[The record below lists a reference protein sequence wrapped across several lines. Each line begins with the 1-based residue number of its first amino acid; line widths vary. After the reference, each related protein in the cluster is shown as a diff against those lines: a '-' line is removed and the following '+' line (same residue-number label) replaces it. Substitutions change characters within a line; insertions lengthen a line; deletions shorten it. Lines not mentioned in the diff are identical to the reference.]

1 MTSRADKHPVR
12 AMWREEDD
20 LYRTATTRTAA
31 VVLFSVA
38 VLLLPRTAPI
48 RWWAIGPA
56 VVCLVG
62 GLVCA
67 RFRGRGGRL
76 RSWPS
81 LVALSH
87 HGLTQTG
94 VGFAGVAVGGVEG
107 NQRFLSML
115 VLVVTASYS
124 PAFVV
129 GVAWVMATA
138 TVFWSS
144 VVSGLSGEVAFTV
157 TAMFGASAAAI
168 ASIVHLLLTRIRRQ
182 NRQVRMTAALA
193 ASVARAQE
201 FDEELP
207 EILALTSAV
216 LGGASLALSRV
227 DPERI
232 VVPLGVHAP
241 TPARVPAGRRRRD
254 TGFEE
259 EVLVS
264 VVDSIPFVLLVSWPS
279 ADVRR
284 VASPQTV
291 AIVRDLLG
299 HYVERSVHIARLE
312 ERTRTDPLT
321 GLGNR
326 RALSEWLVDRN
337 GAATVVIFDLDHFKA
352 FNDAYGHVAGDQLLR
367 RFGAVVRHH
376 LRVGDCAV
384 RLGGE
389 EFCIALEAR
398 NEVLGQRFVDRV
410 RTAFGADPGGV
421 TFSAGVAVS
430 EPGEVV
436 DNVLRRADEA
446 LYEAKRQGR
455 NRTVVAQTP
464 E

>member
-1 MTSRADKHPVR
+1 
-12 AMWREEDD
+12 MWREEDD

-31 VVLFSVA
+31 VALFSVA

-48 RWWAIGPA
+48 RWWAVAPA
-56 VVCLVG
+56 VACLVG

-67 RFRGRGGRL
+67 RLRGRAGRL
-76 RSWPS
+76 LRWPS
-81 LVALSH
+81 VVALSH
-87 HGLTQTG
+87 HALTQTG
-94 VGFAGVAVGGVEG
+94 VGFASVAVGGVEG

-124 PAFVV
+124 PALVV
-129 GVAWVMATA
+129 GVAWAIATA
-138 TVFWSS
+138 TIFWSS
-144 VVSGLSGEVAFTV
+144 VVGGLSGEVAFTV
-157 TAMFGASAAAI
+157 TVMFGASAAAV

-182 NRQVRMTAALA
+182 NRQVRLTAALA

-216 LGGASLALSRV
+216 LGGAPLALSRV

-232 VVPLGVHAP
+232 IVPLGVHTP
-241 TPARVPAGRRRRD
+241 VPARATTNKRRRE
-254 TGFEE
+254 TGFDE

-264 VVDSIPFVLLVSWPS
+264 VIDGIPYVLLVNWATAEIRRTAS
-279 ADVRR
+279 A
-284 VASPQTV
+284 QTV

-299 HYVERSVHIARLE
+299 HYVERSAHIARLE

-367 RFGAVVRHH
+367 RFGAVMRHH
-376 LRVGDCAV
+376 LRAGDCAV

-389 EFCIALEAR
+389 EFCTALDAR
-398 NEVLGQRFVDRV
+398 NAVLGQRFVDRV
-410 RTAFGADPGGV
+410 RAAFGSDPGGV
-421 TFSAGVAVS
+421 TFSAGVAVA
-430 EPGEVV
+430 EPGEAV
-436 DNVLRRADEA
+436 DSVLGRADEA

-455 NRTVVAQTP
+455 NRTVVAPTP
-464 E
+464 Q